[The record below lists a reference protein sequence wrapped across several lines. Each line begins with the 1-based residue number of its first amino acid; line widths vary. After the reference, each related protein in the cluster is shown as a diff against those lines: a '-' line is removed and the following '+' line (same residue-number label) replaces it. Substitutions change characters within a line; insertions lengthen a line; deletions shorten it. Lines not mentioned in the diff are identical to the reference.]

1 MPGIGRLPETRA
13 RVRSRWFKT
22 ADSALRHVV
31 EYLDGRLEPLNVLRR
46 HIEQLKSLDRQRGYR
61 REEPF
66 RYHLGGTWHTI
77 QLSYC
82 SKEYIRHR
90 WEAIAA
96 HNRAQGQPEPEL
108 WHIRRHDH
116 GVKWQSKL
124 IHGLCP
130 TPSYTDLKVLWLLA
144 EAALDMRLVEW
155 VPALQGYFLQGNAS
169 DGWKQANDLEWR
181 SGTSVW

>member
-13 RVRSRWFKT
+13 WVWSQWFKT

-90 WEAIAA
+90 WEAIVA

-116 GVKWQSKL
+116 GVKWQYYRYILQCFANLFQILSPSSASCSVLRIYSK
-124 IHGLCP
+124 
-130 TPSYTDLKVLWLLA
+130 Y
-144 EAALDMRLVEW
+144 
-155 VPALQGYFLQGNAS
+155 
-169 DGWKQANDLEWR
+169 
-181 SGTSVW
+181 